1 MTPDELA
8 RHVQDLEGRGWTRVS
23 GVYSRELCQRIKDS
37 FARAE
42 PEFLRIQE
50 KKGISHLV
58 HHATHHTPLLC
69 REMLDLLEE
78 TDVNPIVAAWFGGKY
93 TLSTMGLSYLPPE
106 GRVYTQKIHRD
117 QRSYSGDARLWL
129 NTLVMLDDSTA
140 DNGAT
145 WMLEGSQR
153 RDDRPD
159 EEFFYANSVRAL
171 GKAGDVLLF
180 DGNIWHAAGA
190 NTTGQTR
197 HIITPI
203 YCRPFIKQQLDYPR
217 AFGYDFGRTLSP
229 HLQQILGYRALV
241 PATLDEF
248 YQKDEDRF
256 YKSDQG

>member
-1 MTPDELA
+1 MNSDDLA
-8 RHVQDLEGRGWTRVS
+8 RHVQDLEERGWTHVPA
-23 GVYSRELCQRIKDS
+23 VYRPELCQRIKDS

-42 PEFLRIQE
+42 PEFLRLQA

-58 HHATHHTPLLC
+58 EHATHHTLVLC
-69 REMLDLLEE
+69 REMLDLLEK
-78 TDVNPIVAAWFGGKY
+78 TDVNDVVEAWFGGKY
-93 TLSTMGLSYLPPE
+93 ILSTMGLSYLPPE
-106 GRVYTQKIHRD
+106 GRVYTQRIHRD
-117 QRSYSGDARLWL
+117 QRSFSGNARMWL
-129 NTLVMLDDSTA
+129 NTLVMLDDSTE

-145 WMLEGSQR
+145 WMLEGSQ
-153 RDDRPD
+153 DRAERP
-159 EEFFYANSVRAL
+159 EEEYFYAHAVRAL

-180 DGNIWHAAGA
+180 DGNIWHAAGT
-190 NTTGQTR
+190 NTTSETR

-229 HLQQILGYRALV
+229 HLQQVLGYRALV

-256 YKSDQG
+256 YQSDQG